1 LHGCTQTAADF
12 AAGTRFDEFA
22 QRYGAYVVY
31 PEQSVRENSQ
41 RCWNWFMPEHQ
52 RRARGEP
59 AAILALVES
68 LCRERPIDRERVYVA
83 GLSAGAALAAILAEQ
98 APDVFS
104 AAGMMAGVPLHAS
117 RDVPSAY
124 ALMKGDVTNS
134 DLTPALMRKV
144 RLNESF
150 GRLRATVW
158 TGAEDRRVAPSN
170 GVALTRQFVQLLQ
183 LDGDAAV
190 RVERS
195 DAEVLRWSDATG
207 TVRVEQWNV
216 PHMGHAWSGG
226 SFRGSHTYP
235 PGPDASE
242 EMFDFFLNKRAGI
255 RERA

>member
-1 LHGCTQTAADF
+1 
-12 AAGTRFDEFA
+12 
-22 QRYGAYVVY
+22 
-31 PEQSVRENSQ
+31 
-41 RCWNWFMPEHQ
+41 MPEHQ

-59 AAILALVES
+59 AAILALVEN
-68 LCRERPIDRERVYVA
+68 LCRQRSIDRERVFVA
-83 GLSAGAALAAILAEQ
+83 GISAGAAMAAILAEQ

-104 AAGMMAGVPLHAS
+104 AAGMMAGVPVHAS
-117 RDVPSAY
+117 RDVKSAY
-124 ALMKGDVTNS
+124 ALMKGDVS
-134 DLTPALMRKV
+134 DSTIAPALMRKA

-150 GRLRATVW
+150 RRLRATIW

-190 RVERS
+190 RDERA
-195 DAEVLRWSDATG
+195 DAEVLRWSDTTG
-207 TVRVEQWNV
+207 VVRVEQWNV

-235 PGPDASE
+235 DGPNASE

-255 RERA
+255 RQGG